1 MEEILEGEEMTS
13 WPPVTSP
20 AGDSRLLARREEPGG
35 SEAGVRGEGEERCGM
50 GAEEF
55 PRTLMAIVCKGRVS
69 EENELQLPDDSTDLM
84 RRRETRVRL
93 ARMTLLMV
101 AMDEVLVLAS

>member
-1 MEEILEGEEMTS
+1 M
-13 WPPVTSP
+13 
-20 AGDSRLLARREEPGG
+20 
-35 SEAGVRGEGEERCGM
+35 RGEGEERGGK